1 MHSKSKVAGYNAG
14 FKIVRDMI
22 NDKAFKAYIDKG
34 LNEKIIKTI
43 NLDENERKYLQTVLL
58 KGLTIRLSTISCLT

>member
-1 MHSKSKVAGYNAG
+1 MSVLAGYNAG

-34 LNEKIIKTI
+34 LNEEIIQK
-43 NLDENERKYLQTVLL
+43 Q
-58 KGLTIRLSTISCLT
+58 LTLMKMN